1 MATNHAVT
9 AGDSL
14 IPRAFQRTL
23 LWCLL
28 VVTVIV
34 SASTSTLSHAQHAN
48 LSREQLAILLMLLKT
63 SSFEDESST
72 SDPEA
77 ALLQQYRK
85 NIAQQ
90 VVGAACVN
98 CHVSGGVAGSTR
110 LILSPGDDEANL
122 AAIRAFNEL
131 VGDDGAPAV
140 GSELDRAIGHVN
152 RHPTERREV
161 APLAPAKRGEF
172 FLRLLQVFEAVN
184 GSPVGLALV
193 RC

>member
-9 AGDSL
+9 VEDSRL
-14 IPRAFQRTL
+14 QRAFQRTL

-28 VVTVIV
+28 VVTIIV

-63 SSFEDESST
+63 SSFEDESSA

-131 VGDDGAPAV
+131 VGDDGDTLLAKMSGGLQHGGGPQFASSSSEYAAMRDLFYAV
-140 GSELDRAIGHVN
+140 PRTRPS
-152 RHPTERREV
+152 
-161 APLAPAKRGEF
+161 
-172 FLRLLQVFEAVN
+172 
-184 GSPVGLALV
+184 
-193 RC
+193 